1 MADNTVTIHID
12 AKTDDARKG
21 IDQVQDS
28 LGKLGDGSQS
38 AGKHLGGL
46 GDVLRSVG
54 TTASGFIAANV
65 IQSAFASVTSFAGGT
80 VKAAVGLGESL
91 NAVNVIFKTSA
102 KQVLDWGENN
112 AVQFGL
118 SQREFNALATPL
130 GALLKNSGMGLDDV
144 AKNTINLTKRASDMA
159 SVFNTEVADALG
171 AINSGLR
178 GEGNPLERYGVGLK
192 AATVEARALADTGKV
207 TAKELTEQELALAR
221 LSIIFEQTN
230 DVQGDFA
237 NTSKELANAQRI
249 GNAEMEKLQATV
261 GAKLLPVML
270 ELQKVKLAVAS
281 AVVDKLLPALDKIQ
295 PVLSLIK
302 DAVGNAAKPFIDVL
316 LPAIKKVVDFIK
328 DDFAGIGREFTI
340 AEVVT
345 GKIVP
350 AFKDMFEI
358 IKDALN
364 ALKPLAQFE
373 MEHLQGQIEAI
384 RAAFEAAGTAI
395 KNVTGFLREHE
406 DIVGAVVAAYVAYRA
421 VQIGAAVYTAVAA
434 GIAIV
439 TVAMTTGLVPALIA
453 LAFNEGIATAAQ
465 VALNIAMA
473 ANPIALIAIAIA
485 ALVAVGVLLYLN
497 FDKIT
502 EAAGYLFDR
511 MKEAGSGISDAWN
524 AMVGFVTDKATA
536 LWDTIKGVGTGIY
549 DAVVGAFTSMVEFV
563 KSYWPE
569 IISLILLP
577 FFPIVALAT
586 DAFGI
591 RTALGMAWD
600 WIREKTSQF
609 INSIIEFFQYLY
621 DHSYLVSDTVDA
633 IVKYFTMMRDFVLDI
648 WNAVTGA
655 IEAAWKFI
663 YDVSSAIVTAV
674 VDYVVAYWENLKAN
688 TAAIWDAITGALKAA
703 WDYIYDIVSSVAQ
716 KVVDF
721 LSGVWDA
728 VTAAVSNCWELV
740 KQIVG
745 DAMSAVWDYV
755 RDRLND
761 VVDRFKS
768 LGGMILSALGNV
780 GSLLYDA
787 GRSIVQGLMDGILSM
802 LDAVVNAA
810 RRVKDAAVGA
820 LKGAVGFHSDGDAP
834 ELGDGAFAPTNIYI
848 PGMASGGVVKATPG
862 GILARLGEG
871 GQDEAVIPLGR
882 GAGSLGSTTINNY
895 SITLSGVITDPV
907 ATGQAVADA
916 LNRASIITGP
926 LVLSSAVRT

>member
-12 AKTDDARKG
+12 AKTDDAKKG
-21 IDQVQDS
+21 IDGVNTSIGRMGPESQNATSHVSS
-28 LGKLGDGSQS
+28 LGDTLK
-38 AGKHLGGL
+38 
-46 GDVLRSVG
+46 SVG
-54 TTASGFIAANV
+54 SIATGFIAATA
-65 IQSAFASVTSFAGGT
+65 IQSAVTGITTFATGT
-80 VKAAVGLGESL
+80 VKAAVDLGESL
-91 NAVNVIFKTSA
+91 NAVNVIFRESA
-102 KQVLDWGENN
+102 QQILDWGANN
-112 AVQFGL
+112 ATQFGL
-118 SQREFNALATPL
+118 SQRAFNALATPL

-144 AKNTINLTKRASDMA
+144 AKNTINLTKRAADMA
-159 SVFNTEVADALG
+159 SVFNTEVADALN

-192 AATVEARALADTGKV
+192 AATVEARALADSGKGV
-207 TAKELTEQELALAR
+207 AKELTDQELALAR
-221 LSIIFEQTN
+221 LSIIFEQTA
-230 DVQGDFA
+230 DTEGDFA
-237 NTSKELANAQRI
+237 NTSKDLANAQRI
-249 GNAEMEKLQATV
+249 ANAEMEKLQATV

-281 AVVDKLLPALDKIQ
+281 AVVDKLLPALDHLQ
-295 PVLSLIK
+295 PVLNLIK
-302 DAVGNAAKPFIDVL
+302 DSVVQAAKPFIDAL

-340 AEVVT
+340 AEVVR

-350 AFKDMFEI
+350 AFKDMYEI
-358 IKDALN
+358 IKDVLN
-364 ALKPLAQFE
+364 FLKPLADFE
-373 MEHLQGQIEAI
+373 MAHLQGQIEAI
-384 RAAFEAAGTAI
+384 RGAFEVAGTAI
-395 KNVTGFLREHE
+395 KNVTGFLREHQT
-406 DIVGAVVAAYVAYRA
+406 IVAAVVAAYVAYKA
-421 VQIGAAVYTAVAA
+421 VLIGGAIYTAVAT
-434 GIAIV
+434 GIGIM
-439 TVAMTTGLVPALIA
+439 TVAMTTGLIPALIA
-453 LAFNEGIATAAQ
+453 LAANEGILTAAQ
-465 VALNIAMA
+465 VALNIAMS
-473 ANPIALIAIAIA
+473 ANPIGLIAIAIA

-502 EAAGYLFDR
+502 AAAGYLFDR
-511 MKEAGSGISDAWN
+511 IKEAGSGISDAWN
-524 AMVGFVTDKATA
+524 SMVGFVTDKATA
-536 LWDTIKGVGTGIY
+536 LLDKIKGVGTGIY

-563 KSYWPE
+563 KTYWPE

-621 DHSYLVSDTVDA
+621 DHSYLVSNTVDA
-633 IVKYFTMMRDFVLDI
+633 IVKYFTDMRDLVLGI

-663 YDVSSAIVTAV
+663 YDVSSAIVKAV
-674 VDYVVAYWENLKAN
+674 VDYAVDYWEMLKART
-688 TAAIWDAITGALKAA
+688 TAVWDAITGAIEAA

-728 VTAAVSNCWELV
+728 VTAAVSTCWELV

-768 LGGMILSALGNV
+768 LGGMILSALGDV
-780 GSLLYDA
+780 GSLLYGA
-787 GRSIVQGLMDGILSM
+787 GRSIVMGLWNGIMSM
-802 LDAVVNAA
+802 WESVVNVL
-810 RRVKDAAVGA
+810 RRLKDAAIAAA
-820 LKGAVGFHSDGDAP
+820 LGAVGYHDDSRPSPGGS
-834 ELGDGAFAPTNIYI
+834 ETPT
-848 PGMASGGVVKATPG
+848 GMASGGVVKATPG